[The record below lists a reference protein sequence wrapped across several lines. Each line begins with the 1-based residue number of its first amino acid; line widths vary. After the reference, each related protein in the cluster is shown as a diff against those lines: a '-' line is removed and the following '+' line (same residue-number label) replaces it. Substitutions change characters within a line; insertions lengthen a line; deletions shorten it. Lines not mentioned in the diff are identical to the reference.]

1 MERERSMARDSIT
14 CKQFFGWKKLS
25 LHLFWTIA
33 LGTAALLWIY
43 GALDAAWG
51 LRTFA
56 SVADV
61 APLEDADCLSISILF
76 AARDEAEKLPAALE
90 TFLKLDY
97 PRYEIV
103 AVNDRSQDDTE
114 RILKSAA
121 QSNPRLKVA
130 SVKELPAGW
139 LGKPHALQKA
149 YEQSTGEWLIFTD
162 ADVQFAPSLLRSAMA
177 LAKKKG
183 WDHLTLSGRM
193 DMFSFGE
200 RIALTFFGLAFLMG
214 VRPWRVSDPKSSAF
228 AGVGMFQLIRRST
241 YEGIGTHRRL
251 AMEVVDDMKLG
262 KLVKQNGFCS
272 GVAKAHNELS
282 VHWQSGMSNVIR
294 GTTKN
299 FFAFTGFSLWNMGT
313 QIFGLL
319 MMCVVPWI
327 ALFFAHGWALLFACI
342 CVGLAII
349 LHIGACLE
357 FKVSPLYALTF
368 PIGALIFTWMQVRS
382 TIVTLWSGGIIWR
395 GTFYPLK
402 ELKRGVV

>member
-1 MERERSMARDSIT
+1 M
-14 CKQFFGWKKLS
+14 
-25 LHLFWTIA
+25 A

-61 APLEDADCLSISILF
+61 ALLEDADCPSISILF

-90 TFLKLDY
+90 TFLNMDY

-103 AVNDRSQDDTE
+103 AVNDRSQDHTGQ
-114 RILKSAA
+114 ILESAA

-162 ADVQFAPSLLRSAMA
+162 ADVQFAPSLLRRAMA

-183 WDHLTLSGRM
+183 CDHLTLSGRM

-214 VRPWRVSDPKSSAF
+214 IRPWRVSDPKSSAF
-228 AGVGMFQLIRRST
+228 AGVGMFQLIQRST

-262 KLVKQNGFCS
+262 KLVKQNGFRS

-282 VHWQSGMSNVIR
+282 VHWQSGMRNVIR

-299 FFAFTGFSLWNMGT
+299 FFAFAGFSVWNMSA

-319 MMCVVPWI
+319 MMCVVPWA
-327 ALFFAHGWALLFACI
+327 ALFVAHGWALVFACI

-349 LHIGACLE
+349 LHIGACVE

-368 PIGALIFTWMQVRS
+368 PIGALIFTWMQMRS
-382 TIVTLWSGGIIWR
+382 TIVTLWTGGIIWR